1 MLFIEAKFLVFFVAV
16 FSLYW
21 LLPTLVSRKL
31 FLLLASYTFYAA
43 WDYRFLALITGCTLV
58 NYYLGVLL
66 ANSKKRQARLWTL
79 IVAVVANMG
88 VLGVFK
94 YFNFF
99 ADTLYALGSSL
110 GLEASYTALHIV
122 LPVGISFYLFQTTSY
137 VIDIYKERIRPCEQL
152 LDFAVY
158 VAFFPQLIAGPI
170 VRASEFLPQLARHH
184 VLSNVQM
191 RYCLF
196 LFAVG
201 FFKKACVA
209 DNLAMFADPIF
220 ADVSSHS
227 TYTLWLGALIYTIQL
242 YCDFSGYSD
251 MAIALAGLLGF
262 HLPKNFHFPYF
273 SANLGEFWRRWHIT
287 LSTWLRDYVYF
298 PLGGSRQSDAKT
310 YRNLMIT
317 FGLNG
322 LWHGA
327 AWGFVA
333 WGLGNG
339 LGVCVYRAWTRSR
352 LSKIVTIPHLV
363 AVAMVFTF
371 IVLVRVPFRTPDLA
385 SALDMFGMMFG
396 MASAGTGTL
405 PLSIEPLLLI
415 LIFIH
420 WIFYRFPVFEMIQA
434 LPRVVFASGMGV
446 ATAIALGVLP
456 VGYSPFIYFQF

>member
-1 MLFIEAKFLVFFVAV
+1 MLFIEAQFLVFFVVV
-16 FSLYW
+16 FALYW
-21 LLPTLVSRKL
+21 LLPTLFLRKF

-66 ANSKKRQARLWTL
+66 ATSRQPRPRLVILVTA
-79 IVAVVANMG
+79 IVANMG

-99 ADTLYALGSSL
+99 ADTLISLGNTL

-170 VRASEFLPQLARHH
+170 VRASEFLPQLARRA
-184 VLSNVQM
+184 VLSDVQM

-196 LFAVG
+196 LFAIG
-201 FFKKACVA
+201 FFKKACIA

-220 ADVSSHS
+220 ADVNAQT

-251 MAIALAGLLGF
+251 MAIALAGLLGI
-262 HLPKNFHFPYF
+262 HLPRNFHFPYF

-287 LSTWLRDYVYF
+287 LSTWLRDYIYF
-298 PLGGSRQSDAKT
+298 PLGGSRQSEAKT

-352 LSKIVTIPHLV
+352 LSTIVTIPHV
-363 AVAMVFTF
+363 AAVAMVFAF
-371 IVLVRVPFRTPDLA
+371 IVLVRVPFRTPDLS
-385 SALDMFGMMFG
+385 SALDMYGIMFG
-396 MASAGTGTL
+396 LAPAGAGTL
-405 PLSIEPLLLI
+405 PYSIEPLLLV
-415 LIFIH
+415 LALVH
-420 WIFYRFPVFEMIQA
+420 WIFYRYPVFEMVQA
-434 LPRVVFASGMGV
+434 MPRVVFASGMGV
-446 ATAIALGVLP
+446 VAALALGVLP

>member
-1 MLFIEAKFLVFFVAV
+1 MLFIEAKFLVFFVVV
-16 FSLYW
+16 FSFYW
-21 LLPTLVSRKL
+21 ILPTLFLRKL
-31 FLLLASYTFYAA
+31 FLLLASYTFYAV

-58 NYYLGVLL
+58 NYYLGVVL
-66 ANSKKRQARLWTL
+66 ANTKHPKTRQWIL
-79 IVAVVANMG
+79 IAAIIANMG
-88 VLGVFK
+88 VLGIFK

-99 ADTLYALGSSL
+99 AESLIALGTAL
-110 GLEASYTALHIV
+110 GIEASYTALHIV

-184 VLSNVQM
+184 FLGDVRM
-191 RYCLF
+191 RLYLF

-201 FFKKACVA
+201 FFKKACIA

-220 ADVSSHS
+220 ADVSAH
-227 TYTLWLGALIYTIQL
+227 TAYTLWLGALLYTIQL

-262 HLPKNFHFPYF
+262 HLPRNFYFPYF

-298 PLGGSRQSDAKT
+298 PLGGSKQSETKT
-310 YRNLMIT
+310 YRNLLIT

-339 LGVCVYRAWTRSR
+339 LGVCVYRAWTKSR
-352 LSKIVTIPHLV
+352 LSKLVAIPHVL
-363 AVAMVFTF
+363 AIAMVFTF
-371 IVLVRVPFRTPDLA
+371 IILVRIPFRTPDLM
-385 SALDMFGMMFG
+385 SALDMYGMMFG
-396 MASAGTGTL
+396 TVSAGVATL
-405 PLSIEPLLLI
+405 PFSIEPILLVLVM
-415 LIFIH
+415 IH
-420 WIFYRFPVFEMIQA
+420 WIFYRFPIFETIQT

-446 ATAIALGVLP
+446 ATALALGILP
-456 VGYSPFIYFQF
+456 TGYSPFIYFQF

>member
-1 MLFIEAKFLVFFVAV
+1 MLFIEAQFIVFFAVV
-16 FSLYW
+16 FSIYW
-21 LLPTLVSRKL
+21 LLPTVVLRKF

-43 WDYRFLALITGCTLV
+43 WDYRFLALISGCTLV
-58 NYYLGVLL
+58 NFYLGALL
-66 ANSKKRQARLWTL
+66 ASSGREQTRRWILLTAIL
-79 IVAVVANMG
+79 ANMG
-88 VLGVFK
+88 VLAIFK

-99 ADTLYALGSSL
+99 AESLFALGQTF
-110 GLEASYTALHIV
+110 GLEASHTTWHIV

-137 VIDIYKERIRPCEQL
+137 IIDIYKERIRPCERL
-152 LDFAVY
+152 LDFGVY

-170 VRASEFLPQLARHH
+170 VRASEFLPQLGRLN
-184 VLSNVQM
+184 VLNEVQM

-196 LFAVG
+196 LFAIG

-209 DNLAMFADPIF
+209 DNLAVFADPIF
-220 ADVSSHS
+220 ADVNAH
-227 TYTLWLGALIYTIQL
+227 TAYTLWLGALIYTIQL

-287 LSTWLRDYVYF
+287 LSTWLRDYIYF
-298 PLGGSRQSDAKT
+298 PLGGSRQSEAKT

-322 LWHGA
+322 LWHGG

-339 LGVCVYRAWTRSR
+339 LGVCIYRAWSRSR
-352 LSKIVTIPHLV
+352 LGRLFRIPHLF

-371 IVLVRVPFRTPDLA
+371 IVLVRVPFRTPDLS
-385 SALDMFGMMFG
+385 SAFDMYGAMFGVIN
-396 MASAGTGTL
+396 AGTMAIPFAIELALLTL
-405 PLSIEPLLLI
+405 GL
-415 LIFIH
+415 IH
-420 WIFYRFPVFEMIQA
+420 WIFYRFPIFEMVQS
-434 LPRVVFASGMGV
+434 LPRVLFAGGMGA
-446 ATAIALGVLP
+446 ATALVLGILP
-456 VGYSPFIYFQF
+456 VGHSPFIYFQF

>member
-1 MLFIEAKFLVFFVAV
+1 MLFIEAKFLVFFLIV
-16 FSLYW
+16 FLLYW
-21 LLPTLVSRKL
+21 ILPTLFLRKL
-31 FLLLASYTFYAA
+31 FLLLASYAFYAA
-43 WDYRFLALITGCTLV
+43 WDYRFLALIAGCTLV
-58 NYYLGVLL
+58 NYYLGSLL
-66 ANSKKRQARLWTL
+66 AGTSRPKARRWIL
-79 IVAVVANMG
+79 ITAVVANMG

-99 ADTLYALGSSL
+99 AESLYALGSTL
-110 GLEASYTALHIV
+110 GVEASYTALHIV

-137 VIDIYKERIRPCEQL
+137 VLDIYKQQIRPCERL

-170 VRASEFLPQLARHH
+170 VRASEFLPQLKMLTS
-184 VLSNVQM
+184 LSDVRM

-209 DNLAMFADPIF
+209 DNLAMFGDPIF
-220 ADVSSHS
+220 ADVSAHT

-251 MAIALAGLLGF
+251 MAIALAGMLGYQ
-262 HLPKNFHFPYF
+262 LPRNFHFPYF

-298 PLGGSRQSDAKT
+298 PLGGSLQSETKT
-310 YRNLMIT
+310 YRNLLIT

-339 LGVCVYRAWTRSR
+339 LGVCVYRAWSKSR
-352 LSKIVTIPHLV
+352 LAHQVSIPKLV

-371 IVLVRVPFRTPDLA
+371 IVLVRVPFRTPDLM
-385 SALDMFGMMFG
+385 SAFDMYSMMFG
-396 MASAGTGTL
+396 LAAEGGAVL
-405 PLSIEPLLLI
+405 PLSIEPVLVALVGLHY
-415 LIFIH
+415 L
-420 WIFYRFPVFEMIQA
+420 FYRFPIFEMIHT

-446 ATAIALGVLP
+446 ATAVALGILP